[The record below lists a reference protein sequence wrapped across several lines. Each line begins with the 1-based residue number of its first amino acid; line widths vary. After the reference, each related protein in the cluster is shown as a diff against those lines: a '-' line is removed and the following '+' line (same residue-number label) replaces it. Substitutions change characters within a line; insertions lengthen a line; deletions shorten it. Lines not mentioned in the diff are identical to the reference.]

1 MKYPLTP
8 AELRALQ
15 ALARYETANAASL
28 VLGLSTQTIRNEAQS
43 AYRKLG
49 VRNKT
54 AAFRRLGWLRS
65 PELAYAPN

>member
-15 ALARYETANAASL
+15 ALARYETAHAASIA
-28 VLGLSTQTIRNEAQS
+28 LGLSTQTIRNEAQS
-43 AYRKLG
+43 AYRKLE

-54 AAFRRLGWLRS
+54 AAFRRMGWLRS
-65 PELAYAPN
+65 PEPVFSR